1 MEKIK
6 SALEIALEKTNNL
19 EQELTAEEIQL
30 EKRERVRPM
39 LAKFYKEEIDAEGLW
54 KILKEE
60 EDQDLLNQTQLFLVE
75 SLGLKTSEE
84 QFKRRK
90 EGVLAIETLKEGG
103 NSSFFEQVLNQ
114 LNTLQQQYN
123 QELEEIQEQL
133 KEMKEHNSGVQM
145 RPVRTRDGRT
155 VMQLGS
161 DLDQEIKKQFSQ
173 RIAQL
178 EELYNNRFK
187 QIIDHLRQELS

>member
-19 EQELTAEEIQL
+19 EQELTAEEIKL

-90 EGVLAIETLKEGG
+90 EGILAIETLKEGG

-133 KEMKEHNSGVQM
+133 KEMKEQNSGVQM

>member
-161 DLDQEIKKQFSQ
+161 DLDQETKKQFSQ